1 MKRRRVFQFA
11 LPALLILA
19 GIAVTSQDQRPTPKQ
34 GPNRVDEGRFPVAD
48 YAAAEPSDPLQRS
61 KRRARG
67 QKRDKSDWSVN
78 PHAPSDT
85 TVRVDFIDRNLPAFP
100 IGQSKAIVIGRVTD
114 GQAYLSNDKT
124 GVYSVFSVQIEQ
136 ALMNHS
142 DVVVTSG
149 SIEVEREGGRVKFP
163 SGRIHL
169 YMTNEQNMPEI
180 GSRYVFFL
188 TAENEGVFQIITAYE
203 LRDGKVF
210 PLDNLPKPKVYQ
222 DGEESTFLSELKRKI
237 SYCE

>member
-1 MKRRRVFQFA
+1 MKKRRVFQLA
-11 LPALLILA
+11 VPALLILA
-19 GIAVTSQDQRPTPKQ
+19 GIVVTSQDQKPNLKQ
-34 GPNRVDEGRFPVAD
+34 SPQQFDERRFPIAD

-67 QKRDKSDWSVN
+67 LKRDKSDWSVN

-85 TVRVDFIDRNLPAFP
+85 TVRVDSVDRNLPAFP
-100 IGQSKAIVIGRVTD
+100 IDQSKAIVIGRVTD
-114 GQAYLSNDKT
+114 GQAYLSNDKS
-124 GVYSVFSVQIEQ
+124 GVYSVFSVQVEQ
-136 ALMNHS
+136 ALTNHS
-142 DVVVTSG
+142 SVVVPSGG

-169 YMTNEQNMPEI
+169 YMTTEQDMPEI

-188 TAENEGVFQIITAYE
+188 TAGENEGVFQIVTAYE

-210 PLDNLPKPKVYQ
+210 PLDKLPKPKAYQ
-222 DGEESTFLSELKRKI
+222 NGEESTFLSELKRKI
-237 SYCE
+237 SY